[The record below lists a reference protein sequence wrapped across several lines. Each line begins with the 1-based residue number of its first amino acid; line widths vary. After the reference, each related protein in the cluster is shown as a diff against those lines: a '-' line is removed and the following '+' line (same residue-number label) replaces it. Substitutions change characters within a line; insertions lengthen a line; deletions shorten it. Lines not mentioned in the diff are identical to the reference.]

1 MTQCEPNQLIKFI
14 EINGVYRA
22 LTNGWYWK
30 DIEDDILEL
39 KENLRELSK
48 EHDKLHRKYGCW
60 RIQLSILHSWYPT
73 EETFVT
79 AIWDLFLKVENAYI
93 PSDTSSNLKITIML
107 NEVIATAEAC
117 GKGARCFPLHFLVR
131 ELEEYC
137 CIYDAHPEK
146 VQSCLISLNLP
157 FRKLF
162 NVYRKLDFFGEDY
175 EDDSEIPSHFL
186 KAFASLI
193 QSFMK
198 RNEYFEMSESDRQ
211 SVHQASLQEVE
222 SILTKMLEDKS
233 SHNPRL
239 INRYQKL
246 YDSLKH
252 YSCK

>member
-1 MTQCEPNQLIKFI
+1 MESDLRDKILNNDFADSLGLREVVKR
-14 EINGVYRA
+14 INGVYRA

-39 KENLRELSK
+39 KENLRELS
-48 EHDKLHRKYGCW
+48 
-60 RIQLSILHSWYPT
+60 
-73 EETFVT
+73 
-79 AIWDLFLKVENAYI
+79 KVENAYI